1 MVRAGKHDAALNRLM
16 QMRDEGATW
25 SDYRQYLEGVITGLR
40 HQVDPARDFSPR
52 KSPLPPAE
60 SSARASRVAS
70 ASAASASAA
79 SASAAVAEL
88 PASAR
93 DLASHGSASASV
105 SDSEPPDSEQ
115 RGSEQAPGSSAQA
128 GSEASEAL
136 LSLRRARFGDELP
149 ENPWAVADKAGGHTH
164 RPGEVLRQPP
174 SVRPVPCHPPSP
186 CTNWTR
192 LVLPPVL
199 SGHVRRAVPCPAPR
213 RCPLAAARAA
223 DRAPRPSTLQWTAR
237 THPRSRPRTPP
248 PPPPPSY

>member
-1 MVRAGKHDAALNRLM
+1 VRAGKHDAALNRLM

-199 SGHVRRAVPCPAPR
+199 TGHVSSFLP
-213 RCPLAAARAA
+213 
-223 DRAPRPSTLQWTAR
+223 
-237 THPRSRPRTPP
+237 
-248 PPPPPSY
+248 Y